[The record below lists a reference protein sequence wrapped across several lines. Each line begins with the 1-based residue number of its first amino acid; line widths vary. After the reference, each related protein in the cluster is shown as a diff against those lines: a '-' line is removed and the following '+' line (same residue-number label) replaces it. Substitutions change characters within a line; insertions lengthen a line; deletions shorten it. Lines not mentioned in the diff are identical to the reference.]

1 MNEIDLLK
9 LLGQGG
15 ITLVALIV
23 LGRIVFR
30 IGERMVVALDRIGSK
45 LDDHTRADTDAIHGL
60 RQDVAVLSSRVE
72 TAIAWSDRTP
82 VEMAG
87 PQTPPF
93 GVPQT
98 PPPLRRDASA
108 PTQVPRETS
117 GQYSYRRPAGS
128 GGRSRTDG

>member
-1 MNEIDLLK
+1 MNELDLLK

-15 ITLVALIV
+15 ITVVALLV

-30 IGERMVVALDRIGSK
+30 IGERMVAALDRIGSK

-60 RQDVAVLSSRVE
+60 RQDVAVLSGRVE
-72 TAIAWSDRTP
+72 TALSWSDRTP
-82 VEMAG
+82 VEMPGPQVPPFAA
-87 PQTPPF
+87 PQTP
-93 GVPQT
+93 T
-98 PPPLRRDASA
+98 P
-108 PTQVPRETS
+108 VPRETS